1 MTLLEQITALVE
13 TEVER
18 KLGERMNKYVEYVS
32 KTYDI
37 SYRLLLR
44 DLQNISTLEM
54 PVASTSGRGGGGV
67 SGQCMGF
74 TKSGNRCKS
83 SGKNYK
89 GYCFHHKDSAPTP
102 PPPPPPPPRIQL
114 AESAPIPEVLHNHTL
129 PPLYSSDCPA
139 CTKLKHIPSKDKLL
153 LIEI

>member
-13 TEVER
+13 SEVER
-18 KLGERMNKYVEYVS
+18 KLSERMNKYVEYVS

-44 DLQNISTLEM
+44 DLNNIVTLDM
-54 PVASTSGRGGGGV
+54 SVASTSGRDAGV
-67 SGQCMGF
+67 IPGQCMGF

-83 SGKNYK
+83 SGKKYK
-89 GYCFHHKDSAPTP
+89 GYCYHHKDSTP
-102 PPPPPPPPRIQL
+102 PPPVRV
-114 AESAPIPEVLHNHTL
+114 ASAPILAADKVEHNHSL
-129 PPLYSSDCPA
+129 PPLYSPDCPA
-139 CTKLKHIPSKDKLL
+139 CKKLKHISSKENL

>member
-13 TEVER
+13 SEVER
-18 KLGERMNKYVEYVS
+18 KVSERMNKYVEYVS

-44 DLQNISTLEM
+44 DLQKIATLDM
-54 PVASTSGRGGGGV
+54 PVASTSGRGDSGAV
-67 SGQCMGF
+67 PGQCMGF

-83 SGKNYK
+83 SGKKYK
-89 GYCFHHKDSAPTP
+89 GYCHHHKDSAPP
-102 PPPPPPPPRIQL
+102 PPVRVASL
-114 AESAPIPEVLHNHTL
+114 AADKVEHNHTL
-129 PPLYSSDCPA
+129 PPLYSPDCPA
-139 CTKLKHIPSKDKLL
+139 CKKLKHVPSKEKL